1 MKNAKDTIII
11 WKMHVSQFEEGP
23 GRPVLNRTY
32 RISQKNFLYSQKLV
46 SITISRLCAVNID
59 PKDA

>member
-1 MKNAKDTIII
+1 MFLSLKRVLVGRYSTALIELAK
-11 WKMHVSQFEEGP
+11 
-23 GRPVLNRTY
+23 
-32 RISQKNFLYSQKLV
+32 KNFLYSQKLV